1 MVSVFKILLVKVI
14 HIRVFLVCFLIGYS
28 VDTVSLPNAVEI
40 SRNYLFELDPKL
52 KDVASMIDSLSNEDI
67 NTFVDIVISLSNG
80 VFYDLKQI
88 ENIEKY
94 AKVEI

>member
-1 MVSVFKILLVKVI
+1 MKVI

-52 KDVASMIDSLSNEDI
+52 KDIVSMIGSLSNEDI
-67 NTFVDIVISLSNG
+67 NTFVDIVISLLNG
-80 VFYDLKQI
+80 VFYEI
-88 ENIEKY
+88 ENIEEY
-94 AKVEI
+94 AKIEV